1 MIDLCLTNCKLVPEN
16 KECSIGIKD
25 GKIVSITKIP
35 PESGK
40 IIDIR
45 GKPVLPGLID
55 SHVHFRD
62 PGLIYKED
70 FRSGSEAAAAGG
82 FTTVMDMPNTKPPTN
97 TSKAFLEKLEIAR
110 KKSIVD
116 FGLHAGVD
124 NLEEIKKIAELKP
137 ASFKIFM
144 DLVDNSFLM
153 EVFEEISKLPQKYVI
168 SIHAEDENLTNYCT
182 EMEKNGLYENPKIY
196 TKARPPVSEV
206 VAVSTAIAFSRFYGQ
221 KIHICHVSTKKSLEI
236 LNMAKNDGNKVTSE
250 ITPHHMFLDD
260 SYFYKYANIV
270 KTNPPLRDIDNK
282 LDISYLKNIDIIG
295 TDHAPHAL
303 KEKEKNVW
311 EAPPG
316 IPNLE
321 TTLPLLLNKVNENKI
336 GFNDIKLLLCENPA
350 KIFNIENKGKIAVG
364 MDADFVVVDMKK
376 EYIINPN
383 DFKTNAKYSPFE
395 GFKVKGIPVM
405 TIVRGNIVMH
415 EGKVF
420 ENRGK
425 FVYVET

>member
-1 MIDLCLTNCKLVPEN
+1 LIDLCLTNCKLVPEN
-16 KECSIGIKD
+16 KECSIGIKE

-35 PESGK
+35 PESEK
-40 IIDIR
+40 VIDIK

-62 PGLIYKED
+62 PGLIHKED

-116 FGLHAGVD
+116 FGLHAGVG

-182 EMEKNGLYENPKIY
+182 EMEKNGMYENPKIY
-196 TKARPPVSEV
+196 AKARPPVSEI

-236 LNMAKNDGNKVTSE
+236 LNMAKNDVNKVTSE
-250 ITPHHMFLDD
+250 ITPHHMLLDD
-260 SYFYKYANIV
+260 SYFDKYANIV

-295 TDHAPHAL
+295 TDHAPHTV

-321 TTLPLLLNKVNENKI
+321 TTLPLLLTKVNENKI
-336 GFNDIKLLLCENPA
+336 GFKDIKRLLCENPA
-350 KIFNIENKGKIAVG
+350 KIFNLENKGKIADG

-383 DFKTNAKYSPFE
+383 DFKTKAKYSPFE
-395 GFKVKGIPVM
+395 GFNVKGMPVM
-405 TIVRGNIVMH
+405 TIVRGNIVMKDG
-415 EGKVF
+415 EVF
-420 ENRGK
+420 ENKGK
-425 FVYVET
+425 FVYGET